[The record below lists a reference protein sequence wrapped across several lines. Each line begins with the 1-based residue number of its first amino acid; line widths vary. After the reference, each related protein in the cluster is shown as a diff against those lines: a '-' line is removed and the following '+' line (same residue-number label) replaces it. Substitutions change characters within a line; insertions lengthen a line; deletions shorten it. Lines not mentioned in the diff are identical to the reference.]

1 MSNPAED
8 RLNQAQ
14 MWNSW
19 HLRHIAL
26 DDSPVHL
33 ACREDLLRH
42 LPRPGDSGPVL
53 ELGSGQ
59 GFDAVAIAR
68 AGYRV
73 EALDFS
79 PVALE
84 IARKEVAG
92 HSDLQVHYLGRD
104 ISLSLPYRA
113 ASFSG
118 IYSYLALHYFD
129 TVTTRKIFGEI
140 ARVASR
146 ECVLSF
152 AVRST
157 VDPLFGKGSRLG
169 DHYYINEGHVRH
181 SIRLS

>member
-1 MSNPAED
+1 
-8 RLNQAQ
+8 

-146 ECVLSF
+146 ECVFRHFFNSAELRSVLREAWTIRELLPVRAHYLSK
-152 AVRST
+152 VE
-157 VDPLFGKGSRLG
+157 P
-169 DHYYINEGHVRH
+169 EGGIMKVLAFRK
-181 SIRLS
+181 